1 MRSFCYSGEGRL
13 PDAQQRWYGKCTCL
27 ALDVLLLHNKSR
39 VPGRTTQAALPG
51 KHKGRTGY
59 RSRDGVSTRR
69 WVRTGLYSVA
79 DWAWLLARRGK
90 SCWELWE
97 HYFSYQLLHLLV
109 RVGGCRSGHLVAE
122 TKYPCCCSACGGSEL
137 IGGLLE
143 EALPDHTIFPQEESS
158 LALLAKCSSSYGIP
172 DAVEG
177 FTLNPYLMT

>member
-1 MRSFCYSGEGRL
+1 MGKGDYQTRNKGGMESVPAWLWMYYCYTIKAGYLAERLRLRCLVSTKEGQ
-13 PDAQQRWYGKCTCL
+13 AT
-27 ALDVLLLHNKSR
+27 AAEMVS
-39 VPGRTTQAALPG
+39 VPGDGSALAYAQWQA
-51 KHKGRTGY
+51 
-59 RSRDGVSTRR
+59 
-69 WVRTGLYSVA
+69 GLGSWHA
-79 DWAWLLARRGK
+79 GESAAGSFGSITSLT
-90 SCWELWE
+90 S
-97 HYFSYQLLHLLV
+97 LHLLV

-137 IGGLLE
+137 VGGLLE